1 MVYLPLSL
9 FQHILSFKDPR
20 YERVRNGDPFGATP
34 TRVWYTYDEHNKTED
49 PYKNTRMR
57 DLPIDYDWGSPYIQ
71 RIGPEK
77 QQHRNS
83 LHKVVITVFG
93 RYFMAHGAHS
103 EKVFHGGMLPDSDSD
118 DETDDVIKCSNK
130 VAKMSMQCEACGP
143 DLELYHHRR

>member
-9 FQHILSFKDPR
+9 FKHILSFKDPR

-34 TRVWYTYDEHNKTED
+34 TPVWYTYDEHNKTED

-77 QQHRNS
+77 QRRRNS
-83 LHKVVITVFG
+83 LRKVVIRAFEG
-93 RYFMAHGAHS
+93 YFLAHAAHS
-103 EKVFHGGMLPDSDSD
+103 ETEFRGAALHEFDW
-118 DETDDVIKCSNK
+118 VIEERLAELSL
-130 VAKMSMQCEACGP
+130 QCEACGP
-143 DLELYHHRR
+143 DLELYQRRR